1 MTTNE
6 KLELPASLS
15 LRDEVTQHYYRTTS
29 SRGHQRTR
37 EHYDLAAALLKRR
50 LGPWTPQLKEARCLD
65 LGCGCGEMLYCLE
78 REGIKNTA
86 GVDLCRE
93 EIEEAKLFVGGNL
106 VHSDVLEYLR
116 QTESKSFDFITA
128 FNFLEHL
135 SKEYLRD
142 VLLETLRVLRPGGT
156 LVGMVPNSI
165 SPFSGITRYWD
176 ITHEWAFSPNNL
188 RQLAALT
195 GFDPI
200 LEFRECGPVPHGP
213 ISGIR
218 YLIWQ
223 LIRLGIAGWLLVELA
238 DRKGSVYTM
247 DMLMRLRAPVAPR
260 DHQ

>member
-1 MTTNE
+1 VTTNE
-6 KLELPASLS
+6 KLELAASLS
-15 LRDEVTQHYYRTTS
+15 LRDEITQHYYRTTS

-37 EHYDLAAALLKRR
+37 EYYELAAALLKRR
-50 LGPWTPQLKEARCLD
+50 LGPWTPQKQARCLD
-65 LGCGCGEMLYCLE
+65 LACGCGEMLYCLE

-86 GVDLCRE
+86 GVDLCSE
-93 EIEEAKLFVGGNL
+93 EIDEAKLFVRGNL
-106 VHSDVLEYLR
+106 VHSDVLGYLR
-116 QTESKSFDFITA
+116 QTDSKSFDFVTA

-142 VLLETLRVLRPGGT
+142 VLLETRRVLRPGGV

-176 ITHEWAFSPNNL
+176 ITHEWAFSPNNF

-195 GFDPI
+195 DFDPTV
-200 LEFRECGPVPHGP
+200 EFRECGPVAHGP

-223 LIRLGIAGWLLVELA
+223 LIRLGIAAWLLVELA
-238 DRKGSVYTM
+238 DRKGGVYTM
-247 DMLMRLRAPVAPR
+247 DMLVRLRVPGAGEDR
-260 DHQ
+260 Q

>member
-1 MTTNE
+1 VTANE
-6 KLELPASLS
+6 KLEPAVSLS
-15 LRDEVTQHYYRTTS
+15 LSDEITQHYYRTTS
-29 SRGHQRTR
+29 YRGHHRTR
-37 EHYDLAAALLKRR
+37 EYYDLAAALLKRR
-50 LGPWTPQLKEARCLD
+50 LGLWMPQVKEARCLD
-65 LGCGCGEMLYCLE
+65 LACGCGEMLYCLE

-93 EIEEAKLFVGGNL
+93 EIDEGRSFVKGNL

-116 QTESKSFDFITA
+116 QTDSKSLDFVTA

-142 VLLETLRVLRPGGT
+142 VLLETRRVLRPGGT

-176 ITHEWAFSPNNL
+176 ITHEWAFSPNNF
-188 RQLAALT
+188 RQLAALA
-195 GFDPI
+195 GFDSEV
-200 LEFRECGPVPHGP
+200 EFRECGPVPHGP

-218 YLIWQ
+218 YLLWQ

-247 DMLMRLRAPVAPR
+247 DMLVRLRAPGAAV